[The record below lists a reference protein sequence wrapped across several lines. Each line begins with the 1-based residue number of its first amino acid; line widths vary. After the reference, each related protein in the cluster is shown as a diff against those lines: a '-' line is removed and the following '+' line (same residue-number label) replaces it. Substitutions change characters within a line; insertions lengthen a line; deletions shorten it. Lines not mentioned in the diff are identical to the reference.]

1 VNTSQNTAASRPPA
15 TPDQDDRG
23 ALSRPLLVALFT
35 IAIGLALVGLIAE
48 LRYAKGELSADATHF
63 LSLSAESNLPTWH
76 ATCLLFWCAQLLF
89 ENGQS
94 ARAQAQPRALTWYL
108 LAVVFLF
115 MSLDEAV
122 EIHEH
127 LGSLVEGH
135 GLLYFSWVI
144 PAFAFVLTV
153 GAASVPFLFALPRQT
168 RYRFIASGALY
179 VGGALGMELP
189 LGLWVEQHGDDNFTY
204 AALDLIEETLELLG
218 ASLFVVALEAHLRV
232 LRAPRTP
239 A

>member
-1 VNTSQNTAASRPPA
+1 M
-15 TPDQDDRG
+15 
-23 ALSRPLLVALFT
+23 LLGLFT

-48 LRYAKGELSADATHF
+48 LRYAKGELSAAATHF
-63 LSLSAESNLPTWH
+63 LSLSAESNLPTWY
-76 ATCLLFWCAQLLF
+76 ASCLLFWCALLLF

-94 ARAQAQPRALTWYL
+94 ARAQGQPRAVTWKL
-108 LAVVFLF
+108 LAVVFLY

-127 LGSLVEGH
+127 LGALVEGH

-144 PAFAFVLTV
+144 PAFGFVLAV
-153 GAASVPFLFALPRQT
+153 GAVSVPFLFALPRQT

-189 LGLWVEQHGDDNFTY
+189 LGLWTEQHGDDNFTY
-204 AALDLIEETLELLG
+204 AALDLVEETLEILG
-218 ASLFVVALEAHLRV
+218 ASFFVVALEAHLRL
-232 LRAPRTP
+232 LRASGTP
-239 A
+239 S